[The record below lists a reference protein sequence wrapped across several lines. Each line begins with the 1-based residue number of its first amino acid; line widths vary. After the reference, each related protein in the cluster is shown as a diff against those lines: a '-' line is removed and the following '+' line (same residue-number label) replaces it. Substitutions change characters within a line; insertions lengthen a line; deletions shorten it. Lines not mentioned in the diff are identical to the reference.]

1 MAIHAGVNRARQ
13 FALLMSPKC
22 GTRTLNRW
30 FESTVVEAER
40 GPKWDQRRVGER
52 IRDHTVAATRL
63 ADPEFSDFLVIFAVR
78 DPHRRMVSAYLDVVV
93 GRPEEWGFADGAH
106 EVGLDGVSFR
116 TFIETVARLHSEGV
130 MLQHH
135 LQPQVVNVP
144 PGRVD
149 RHILTERLDEDL
161 VALSAELGIDQ
172 IELGWQGRTRYVDDP
187 NDGGAL
193 VADLPADAHAGRIAP
208 RPRRF
213 YDRALYDLVGE
224 VYADDA
230 ALYRSIPVA
239 WPLEP
244 ARR

>member
-30 FESTVVEAER
+30 FESTIVEAER
-40 GPKWDQRRVGER
+40 TPQWDQRRLGER
-52 IRDHTVAATRL
+52 IRDHTVEAKRL

-93 GRPEEWGFADGAH
+93 GRPEEWGQADGAGN
-106 EVGLDGVSFR
+106 VRLDGVSFR

-144 PGRVD
+144 AGRVD
-149 RHILTERLDEDL
+149 RHILTERLEEEL
-161 VALSAELGIDQ
+161 AALSTELGIDHSQ
-172 IELGWQGRTRYVDDP
+172 LGWRGRTRYVDDP
-187 NDGGAL
+187 NDGGQL
-193 VADLPADAHAGRIAP
+193 VADLPAAAHSGRIAP

-213 YDRALYDLVGE
+213 YDRALYDLVSE
-224 VYADDA
+224 VYPDDA
-230 ALYRSIPVA
+230 ALYRSIPAA
-239 WPLEP
+239 WPLEI
-244 ARR
+244 ART